1 MPDLSLIAW
10 LLALAAALFA
20 GLSKS
25 GFGPFGLLS
34 VIFMAEIL
42 PARESTG
49 IVLPLLIFADLLAVW
64 AFHEHASW
72 STLRALL
79 PATLAGIVTGW
90 WIMPRIPTEF
100 FGHTLGWII
109 IVLIFIILIQRTRP
123 QLLTF
128 ITHHPLL
135 GFFCGWSAGI
145 TTMLANAAGPI
156 TAFYFLSQRTTKMVM
171 VGTGAWF
178 YFTIN
183 LAKLPFSFQ
192 LGLLNTKSL
201 LLDALLL
208 PGVFLGFWLGRSLLK
223 KISQNLFEWILI
235 FMAFGA
241 ALRMVTKA

>member
-1 MPDLSLIAW
+1 MPDLSLTAW

-49 IVLPLLIFADLLAVW
+49 IVLPLLIFADLLAVY

-109 IVLIFIILIQRTRP
+109 IALIFIILIQRARP
-123 QLLTF
+123 QLLTL

-201 LLDALLL
+201 ILDALLL

-235 FMAFGA
+235 IMAFGA
-241 ALRMVTKA
+241 ALRMVTKT